1 MCIRDRQCALHQR
14 YRPISEA
21 VKNVINKNKIGKI
34 YYINILHRKFRSI
47 PQQSSVFSEKKFSGG
62 GPLIDLGSHYFDLVF
77 WMLNFPKINKA
88 NCNTNNLIF
97 SRKNMKK
104 YLPFKKFS
112 NEESCFGS
120 IILKNKLYINFEM
133 SYAMNTRKEEI
144 KIEFFGEKGSISW
157 PNSNYYCLL
166 YTSPSPRDR
175 TRSRMPSSA

>member
-1 MCIRDRQCALHQR
+1 
-14 YRPISEA
+14 
-21 VKNVINKNKIGKI
+21 
-34 YYINILHRKFRSI
+34 
-47 PQQSSVFSEKKFSGG
+47 
-62 GPLIDLGSHYFDLVF
+62 LVF

-157 PNSNYYCLL
+157 PNSNYYILNNNKLIKKKFIIKDKLASDLQITDFLKNIKNHKISKKKLKEYGFTVKLIQSL
-166 YTSPSPRDR
+166 Y
-175 TRSRMPSSA
+175 RSSKK

>member
-1 MCIRDRQCALHQR
+1 
-14 YRPISEA
+14 
-21 VKNVINKNKIGKI
+21 
-34 YYINILHRKFRSI
+34 
-47 PQQSSVFSEKKFSGG
+47 
-62 GPLIDLGSHYFDLVF
+62 
-77 WMLNFPKINKA
+77 MLNFPKINKA

-157 PNSNYYCLL
+157 PNSNYYILNNNKLIKKKFIIKDKLASDLQITDFLKNIKNHKISKKKLKEYGFTVKLIQSL
-166 YTSPSPRDR
+166 Y
-175 TRSRMPSSA
+175 RSSKK